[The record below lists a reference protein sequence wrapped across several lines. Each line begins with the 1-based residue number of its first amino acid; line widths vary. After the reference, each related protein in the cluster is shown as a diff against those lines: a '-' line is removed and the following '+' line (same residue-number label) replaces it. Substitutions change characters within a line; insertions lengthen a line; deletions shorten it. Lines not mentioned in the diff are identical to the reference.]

1 MAHCS
6 QWPLSPRVQ
15 HRFRCTSG
23 PRHLR
28 SAMKSMDRVQVQ
40 ISSGWMDIGNA
51 LVTITGGSG
60 DAGSGLPMREPT
72 GAIRTMTTIAKAG
85 ECTKDIGTM
94 RTTTTATVETMI
106 VTTTIMIMTT
116 RRGALR
122 SGECLVV

>member
-1 MAHCS
+1 
-6 QWPLSPRVQ
+6 
-15 HRFRCTSG
+15 
-23 PRHLR
+23 
-28 SAMKSMDRVQVQ
+28 
-40 ISSGWMDIGNA
+40 MDIGNP
-51 LVTITGGSG
+51 LVTITGGSR
-60 DAGSGLPMREPT
+60 DAGSGLPMQEPT

-106 VTTTIMIMTT
+106 VTATIMIMTT